1 MTKASVKNALKKG
14 CEIENYRIDKTLS
27 SGGFSIVYL
36 ATNTTNNEKVVIKE
50 YLPVSMAKRAKD
62 DSVQCIS
69 GETASSFKIGFRKF
83 LEEAA
88 ALARVNH
95 PNIVRVQN
103 FLRANNTVY
112 MVMDHEKGKELRH
125 YIKQYRGNLTEKFIR
140 TVFYQLLLGLD
151 ELHRNKILHLDIKP
165 ANIFL
170 RPGGNPLLL
179 DFGAARHAT
188 ARSKQKELPHT
199 LTRGFSPIEQHQHKP
214 VGPFSDIYAL
224 GASVYACMK
233 GSPPPSATDRIK
245 KDKFKPAGLTSFGR
259 DYSAELLDAVDWCL
273 SLHPLDRPQQA
284 KDLLP
289 MFTPTVEPESTTPW
303 YMTPLSAL
311 LGGKR

>member
-1 MTKASVKNALKKG
+1 MTKTSVKNALKKG
-14 CEIENYRIDKTLS
+14 YELENYRIDKTLS

-36 ATNTTNNEKVVIKE
+36 ATDTSNDQKVVIKE
-50 YLPVSMAKRAKD
+50 YLPVSMAKRHKD
-62 DSVQCIS
+62 HSVQCLS
-69 GETASSFKIGFRKF
+69 DDTASSFKIGFRKF

-88 ALARVNH
+88 ALAKVNH
-95 PNIVRVQN
+95 PNIVRVRN

-125 YIKQYRGNLTEKFIR
+125 YIKQYNGNLTEKFIR

-179 DFGAARHAT
+179 DFGAARHAA
-188 ARSKQKELPHT
+188 ARSKQKQMPHT

-224 GASVYACMK
+224 GASVYACMR
-233 GSPPPSATDRIK
+233 GAPPPSSEDRIK
-245 KDKFKPAGLTSFGR
+245 KDKFKPAGLTSFSR
-259 DYSAELLDAVDWCL
+259 DYSSELLDAVDWCL

-284 KDLLP
+284 RDLLP
-289 MFTPTVEPESTTPW
+289 MFTPLMEPESTTPW
-303 YMTPLSAL
+303 YMTPLSSL